1 MFSIGLTLLSA
12 GLLEDFSYLYNTND
26 YRIDMSTLREKMEKF
41 RSFSKYSEILRGTII
56 NLCDLAPGKRLS
68 GQELWEF
75 LYPHSESIRMR
86 ESFIIN
92 NAPMKVNLPPLRS
105 ARLFPTWWTISLLSM
120 KPYPFNTALMLSTAP
135 TQTSWLQEL
144 LIWTTIPPPLK
155 LIPYPWPMWGTR
167 WGRVGAG
174 ARCTSPRTQW
184 EIPFLTL
191 THRWAWWK
199 TPTIATKATT
209 AATTATTATTT
220 ATITTT
226 ITTTAGWGAGAD
238 HQEDTLRDRVDGF
251 IWRE

>member
-1 MFSIGLTLLSA
+1 M
-12 GLLEDFSYLYNTND
+12 
-26 YRIDMSTLREKMEKF
+26 
-41 RSFSKYSEILRGTII
+41 RGTII

-105 ARLFPTWWTISLLSM
+105 ARLSPTWWTISLLST

-174 ARCTSPRTQW
+174 ARCTSPRTLW
-184 EIPFLTL
+184 EIPSPTLKPTL

-199 TPTIATKATT
+199 TPTTATKATT
-209 AATTATTATTT
+209 TTATTT
-220 ATITTT
+220 
-226 ITTTAGWGAGAD
+226 GENSRAGAD
-238 HQEDTLRDRVDGF
+238 HQEGTLRDRVDGF
-251 IWRE
+251 MWRE